1 MALSKIDMSKMVTGT
16 LPVASGG
23 TGLTSGT
30 TDQFLKFTGTTT
42 LASAADNA
50 GKIVQTK
57 MEGGYNWS
65 GDASSTSETYAG
77 FGNEVTITPTSSSN
91 ALIFQMMISDIYF
104 SENKGIRIDIYDKTN
119 ATWVSTSTSRKASF
133 SGGSTVNGINTPFTL
148 MEILETAGS
157 GARTYQGYYRTE
169 QAGETVYIN
178 NGGSNGF
185 VRFCIMEVV
194 KDD

>member
-1 MALSKIDMSKMVTGT
+1 MAFATIDVTKGITGT
-16 LPVASGG
+16 IPVANGG
-23 TGLTSGT
+23 TGLASGTSG
-30 TDQFLKFTGTTT
+30 QFLKFTGSTT
-42 LASAADNA
+42 LASAADN

-65 GDASSTSETYAG
+65 GDASSNSETYAA
-77 FGNEVTITPTSSSN
+77 FGNALTITPTSSSN
-91 ALIFQMMISDIYF
+91 ALIFHMMISDVYISS
-104 SENKGIRIDIYDKTN
+104 SEAMRVDIYDETN
-119 ATWVSTSTSRKASF
+119 ATWVAGSTSRKVSPSA
-133 SGGSTVNGINTPFTL
+133 GSTVNGINFEVTL

-157 GARTYQGYYRTE
+157 GARTYKGYYRTE
-169 QAGETVYIN
+169 QAGETIYIN